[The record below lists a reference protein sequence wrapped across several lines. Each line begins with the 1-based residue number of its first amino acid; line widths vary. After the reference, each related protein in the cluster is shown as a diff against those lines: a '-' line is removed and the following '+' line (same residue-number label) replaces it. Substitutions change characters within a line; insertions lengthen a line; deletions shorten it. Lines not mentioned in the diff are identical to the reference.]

1 MKLVNFK
8 RFLTFV
14 IGGIVMVFIF
24 ISLFNTK
31 SFSRA
36 EIDYIDFTV
45 CSNDTLGEIA
55 TNVKNNNINYEN
67 KDIREIIYE
76 IKKINNKNSAS
87 IYENETLL
95 IPEI

>member
-1 MKLVNFK
+1 MKIVSIGKFIRSIVIMIVLV
-8 RFLTFV
+8 LITL
-14 IGGIVMVFIF
+14 
-24 ISLFNTK
+24 SLFNTK
-31 SFSRA
+31 ALSNEEIVYMNYTVSYGENLWQIA
-36 EIDYIDFTV
+36 ELV
-45 CSNDTLGEIA
+45 KEN
-55 TNVKNNNINYEN
+55 NVAFAN